1 MWISCGFTGGAIA
14 GGLISAVLIPWAG
27 WRSVFFVGGVLPL
40 GIAAVMYWRL
50 PESLLFLSQQ
60 GAHEELRRL
69 LRRIAPGIDAGL
81 DFHPANP
88 AQIHG
93 RGLFTKLFRDDR
105 ALMTVLLWLVSFA
118 NLLNLFFLANWL
130 PLLSARMGY
139 SSSIAVLM
147 GTTLQLGGLIG
158 AVVMGPL
165 IDRLGYFRV
174 LVPVFV
180 IAGFAIAAIGEPAL
194 SLSLLYLVIF
204 AAGVCIV
211 GAQPALNALAST
223 LYPTEIRATGVGW
236 SLGVGRAGAIVGPV
250 VAAQLVA
257 LNWSSQALFLAAS
270 VPALFSCVVV
280 IGLAIAT
287 RRKLHTF

>member
-1 MWISCGFTGGAIA
+1 
-14 GGLISAVLIPWAG
+14 LISAALIPWGG

-60 GAHEELRRL
+60 GAHETLRQLLHRL
-69 LRRIAPGIDAGL
+69 APGIDPGRDLHLAT
-81 DFHPANP
+81 P
-88 AQIHG
+88 AQVRG
-93 RGLFTKLFRDDR
+93 RGSFMKLFRDGR
-105 ALMTVLLWLVSFA
+105 AVMTMLLWLVSFA

-130 PLLSARMGY
+130 PLLSTRMGY
-139 SSSIAVLM
+139 SSSTAVLM

-158 AVVMGPL
+158 AAFMGPL
-165 IDRLGYFRV
+165 IDRFGYYRV
-174 LVPVFV
+174 LVPLFL
-180 IAGFAIAAIGEPAL
+180 IAGFAVAAIGEPSF

-204 AAGVCIV
+204 AAGICIV

-270 VPALFSCVVV
+270 VPALFSCIVV

-287 RRKLHTF
+287 RRELHTF